1 MRTITFALLM
11 LITVGAIAQ
20 DRGRSEKMKEKIEAK
35 KIAFITSGLDLTPEE
50 AQKFWPI
57 YNQLQ
62 ADMDNLKSEVKKIR
76 PSRDMTEAEA
86 TDYIAQAMEYEEK
99 ELQLRKQFIDDVEGV
114 ITMKKVAQ
122 LRHLEREFKRK
133 MLDDIRKRYKR
144 KRSDEGSRERRERP
158 PIPDKE

>member
-1 MRTITFALLM
+1 MRTIIIALLM

-20 DRGRSEKMKEKIEAK
+20 DRGKSDKMKEKVEAK
-35 KIAFITSGLDLTPEE
+35 KIAFITSELDLTPEE

-62 ADMDNLKSEVKKIR
+62 EDIDNLKTEVKKIR

-86 TDYIAQAMEYEEK
+86 TDYISQAMEFEER
-99 ELQLRKQFIDDVEGV
+99 ELQLRKQFINNVKEV
-114 ITMKKVAQ
+114 ISMKKIAR
-122 LRHLEREFKRK
+122 LRYLEREFKRK

-144 KRSDEGSRERRERP
+144 KRGDEDSRERRERA